1 MLMAELILRVHRK
14 DMKKHQSH
22 LFFSSL
28 GKHEKTF
35 TFRNSLHAWR
45 CPAGHQRLG
54 QPTKSVL
61 ETCGFIQSLPLW
73 MPHRTA
79 CEGISMLWAE
89 SSAASRKNAVPILW
103 DLSIWLSTYV
113 PKSWSHNL
121 CQPGGASSHA
131 TCIMKCLSHHAL
143 YMESSFQ
150 PVGLC
155 TCSLHCLQYS
165 LLAFALAS
173 TLSFFRAQMSPP
185 WRSLPWPSHFSWHAL
200 ILYLTCSH
208 CLYGCYHNLERS
220 CQYTVFV

>member
-1 MLMAELILRVHRK
+1 MLFLDRLINSFWFYLDTNSLDLYGALYPIWLEAVCEIQSQLILAF
-14 DMKKHQSH
+14 
-22 LFFSSL
+22 LL
-28 GKHEKTF
+28 
-35 TFRNSLHAWR
+35 
-45 CPAGHQRLG
+45 
-54 QPTKSVL
+54 
-61 ETCGFIQSLPLW
+61 
-73 MPHRTA
+73 
-79 CEGISMLWAE
+79 
-89 SSAASRKNAVPILW
+89 
-103 DLSIWLSTYV
+103 TYV

-173 TLSFFRAQMSPP
+173 TLSFFRVQMSPP